1 MCGILDAPLFYVEG
15 AQPSFHPAPMS
26 AFLYLSIT
34 VFIALLLA
42 KYVTSRKQHRPYPP
56 GPKPKPIIGNALDL
70 PTTDLA
76 NVYIA
81 WGKKYNS
88 ELNELFRPF
97 ANIRAIG
104 SIIHTSAFGRH
115 MVVLNKLEDA
125 EELLNRRAAISSDRY
140 EFPIQ
145 KL

>member
-1 MCGILDAPLFYVEG
+1 MLP
-15 AQPSFHPAPMS
+15 
-26 AFLYLSIT
+26 FLSLPIT
-34 VFIALLLA
+34 VFIALLLW

-70 PTTDLA
+70 PTTNLA
-76 NVYIA
+76 NVYAA

-88 ELNELFRPF
+88 KLNELFCPF

-104 SIIHTSAFGRH
+104 SIIYASAFGRH
-115 MVVLNKLEDA
+115 VLVLNKLQDA
-125 EELLNRRAAISSDRY
+125 EELLEKRAAIYSDRP
-140 EFPIQ
+140 EFPMQ